1 MGQGVPGF
9 QRRYHNTKD
18 FRRCSKPSEDVQ
30 SLLKIAEVETAL
42 TFPSLSLGMATTK
55 HDLPPSAFCLKKEV
69 SSLHIVFILGFD
81 FTYFW
86 EILSSKAATT
96 HIFQSDMRIW
106 PLKVHRTKV
115 LIPRCETRA

>member
-9 QRRYHNTKD
+9 RRRYNNTKD
-18 FRRCSKPSEDVQ
+18 FRRRSKPSEDVQ
-30 SLLKIAEVETAL
+30 SLLKIAEVETVLA
-42 TFPSLSLGMATTK
+42 FPSLSLGMATTK
-55 HDLPPSAFCLKKEV
+55 HDEV

-96 HIFQSDMRIW
+96 HIFQSGMRIW